1 MLFLTQEGEFKM
13 LYRKTLT
20 IKTKQKQSPMEK
32 VFVEV
37 RWHVDMGPDV
47 GSMYKI
53 LGLGECAHPPFFFFP
68 LG

>member
-1 MLFLTQEGEFKM
+1 
-13 LYRKTLT
+13 
-20 IKTKQKQSPMEK
+20 MEK